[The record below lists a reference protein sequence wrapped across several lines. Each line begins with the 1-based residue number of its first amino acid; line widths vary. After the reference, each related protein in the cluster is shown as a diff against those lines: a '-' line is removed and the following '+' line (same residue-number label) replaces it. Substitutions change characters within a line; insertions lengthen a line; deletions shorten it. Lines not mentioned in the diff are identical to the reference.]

1 MLWHA
6 GDREDA
12 DAQRFFEYQTANV
25 DDVRFSRNTINRVF
39 TKPRDG
45 SLEELIAKL
54 NAQDPT
60 CDPATADCLVL
71 DACVRKNGVARTG
84 QSQAA
89 LGPRTC
95 RKHERPAH
103 VRLKVWHF
111 HERMLGRNWLPVGTS
126 GGTGGRRKREQTN

>member
-1 MLWHA
+1 MDFSGVRLGLQGSCYQNRLW
-6 GDREDA
+6 DRLWTLGNPRTSLAPWPHGATRHTFRYTGPAVFLD
-12 DAQRFFEYQTANV
+12 FV
-25 DDVRFSRNTINRVF
+25 TIL
-39 TKPRDG
+39 TP
-45 SLEELIAKL
+45 
-54 NAQDPT
+54 
-60 CDPATADCLVL
+60 ADCLVL
-71 DACVRKNGVARTG
+71 DACVRKKGVARTG

-126 GGTGGRRKREQTN
+126 GGTGGRKGREQTN